1 MIRLK
6 PGDTG
11 QINYLTDLKTLRK
24 RGKAFLLGSIT
35 NLKKNKN

>member
-6 PGDTG
+6 PGDAG
-11 QINYLTDLKTLRK
+11 QINYLVDLKTLRK

-35 NLKKNKN
+35 NLRKKKI